1 MDNFV
6 LETDRL
12 ILNYFS
18 LDDAHIILELLEE
31 PSFKEF
37 IGDKGVR
44 TIDDARDY
52 LQKGPLESYARHGY
66 GAYLTVEKKDNLSV
80 GMCGLFK
87 RDHMQYPDLGF
98 AFFARACGK
107 GYALESAQAVI
118 QHSRQTLYLPILSA
132 AADPANVKSVA
143 LIDKLGFQYQ
153 HSFRETD
160 GETDLNYYEMSLQD
174 G

>member
-1 MDNFV
+1 MTNNTVTRLLTMDNFV

-52 LQKGPLESYARHGY
+52 LQKGPLES
-66 GAYLTVEKKDNLSV
+66 
-80 GMCGLFK
+80 
-87 RDHMQYPDLGF
+87 
-98 AFFARACGK
+98 
-107 GYALESAQAVI
+107 
-118 QHSRQTLYLPILSA
+118 
-132 AADPANVKSVA
+132 
-143 LIDKLGFQYQ
+143 
-153 HSFRETD
+153 
-160 GETDLNYYEMSLQD
+160 
-174 G
+174 